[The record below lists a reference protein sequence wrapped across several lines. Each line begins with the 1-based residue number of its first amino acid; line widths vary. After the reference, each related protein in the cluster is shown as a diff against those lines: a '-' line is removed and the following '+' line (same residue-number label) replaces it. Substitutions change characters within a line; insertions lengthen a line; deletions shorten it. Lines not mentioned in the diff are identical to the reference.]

1 MMRTA
6 SLCDA
11 AAAPRVSRVA
21 PSSAA
26 RGARVVAKA
35 TTTAGKTFA
44 SLADAVNAGVVRG
57 VGPFPDGVDAFGF
70 FNDIKETEAQR
81 YADVEITHGRVA
93 MLAALGFLVG
103 EYVEGSSFLFDAQV
117 TGPAINHFQQV
128 PPLFWGLIGAII
140 FVSES
145 SRVQKA
151 WQSPF
156 DAAELFLMNP
166 DHVPGDYGFDPLG
179 LSGGVCMVDKIKF
192 FHPSF
197 GFNI

>member
-1 MMRTA
+1 
-6 SLCDA
+6 
-11 AAAPRVSRVA
+11 
-21 PSSAA
+21 
-26 RGARVVAKA
+26 
-35 TTTAGKTFA
+35 
-44 SLADAVNAGVVRG
+44 
-57 VGPFPDGVDAFGF
+57 
-70 FNDIKETEAQR
+70 
-81 YADVEITHGRVA
+81 

-179 LSGGVCMVDKIKF
+179 LSGAFCMVDKIKI